1 MRWRKSKLHGEEKF
15 DVTKIQISENYAI
28 GSMFRE
34 NKSDEKS
41 PLAKNQ
47 AISYRWEEISTV
59 LLWLLH
65 TNTSKTGLDRNV
77 YDPGPF

>member
-1 MRWRKSKLHGEEKF
+1 
-15 DVTKIQISENYAI
+15 
-28 GSMFRE
+28 MFRE

-77 YDPGPF
+77 YDPGLF